1 MQPSQPTVQAEM
13 NVTPLIDVLLVLLAI
28 FMAALPLTQKGLDVQ
43 VPSATRPPDERQ
55 PDDHI
60 VIAIDADR
68 RMAINHRDV
77 TIDVLE
83 SELRS
88 IFQMRRD
95 KTLFIMGAPT
105 LRYATIVSVIDAA
118 KGAGISRVG
127 IVTDGMRAEARPE
140 GS

>member
-1 MQPSQPTVQAEM
+1 M

-43 VPSATRPPDERQ
+43 VPNPPQSRDER
-55 PDDHI
+55 PGDDQI
-60 VIAIDADR
+60 VIAIDAER

-77 TIDVLE
+77 TIDALE

-88 IFQMRRD
+88 IFQARRD

-127 IVTDGMRAEARPE
+127 IITDGMRVEAKRL
-140 GS
+140 GL